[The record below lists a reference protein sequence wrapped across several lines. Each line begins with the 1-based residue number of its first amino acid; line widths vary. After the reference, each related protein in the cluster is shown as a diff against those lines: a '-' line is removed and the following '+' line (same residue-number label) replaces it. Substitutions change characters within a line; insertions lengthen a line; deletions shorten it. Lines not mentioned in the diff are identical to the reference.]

1 MISQDGYMVST
12 LKRFNIVVESPAT
25 LFDVIDEMEDL
36 RSGSPTVSEL
46 AFCPGHGQYCNLF
59 AVALRFWT

>member
-1 MISQDGYMVST
+1 MGLHGIQKVISQDGYMVST

-36 RSGSPTVSEL
+36 RSGR
-46 AFCPGHGQYCNLF
+46 Q
-59 AVALRFWT
+59 R